1 MEAGL
6 RADAKR
12 NRELVLVAAR
22 TAFARRGLE
31 AGVDEI
37 AREAGVGVG
46 TLYRRFPTKDDL
58 ILAIVEDGMDVLL
71 EEIDAAAAI
80 EDPWEGVQTAM
91 LALAESMAADRG
103 FVDAVREHL
112 LTLPPFLALRDRLLG
127 AWEPLVARGRAA
139 GVLREDIEPLDL
151 LLLARGVV
159 RMPPDRD
166 DVDSRLWR
174 RYMAIVLDGLRAG
187 GRRAAGRPAATG
199 ALSGGELSVSR
210 SQPAR

>member
-6 RADAKR
+6 RVDAQR
-12 NRELVLVAAR
+12 NRERVLVAAR
-22 TAFARRGLE
+22 TVFARQGLE

-37 AREAGVGVG
+37 AREAAVGVG

-58 ILAIVEDGMDVLL
+58 ILAIVADGMAVLL
-71 EEIDAAAAI
+71 EEIRAAAAI
-80 EDPWEGVQTAM
+80 EDPWEALETAM

-112 LTLPPFLALRDRLLG
+112 LTLPAFLSLRDRLLS

-139 GVLREDIEPLDL
+139 GVLRDGIEPVDL

-159 RMPPDRD
+159 RMPPDRN
-166 DVDSRLWR
+166 DVDPRLWR

-187 GRRAAGRPAATG
+187 GA
-199 ALSGGELSVSR
+199 GELPLGPP
-210 SQPAR
+210 QPAR

>member
-1 MEAGL
+1 MKTGL
-6 RADAKR
+6 RADAQR
-12 NRELVLVAAR
+12 NRERVLVAAR
-22 TAFARRGLE
+22 AVFARQGLE

-46 TLYRRFPTKDDL
+46 TLYRRFPTKDHL
-58 ILAIVEDGMDVLL
+58 ILAIVEDGMDALL
-71 EEIDAAAAI
+71 EEIDAAATL
-80 EDPWEGVQTAM
+80 EDPWEGLHAAM

-112 LTLPPFLALRDRLLG
+112 LTLSPFLALRDRLLG
-127 AWEPLVARGRAA
+127 ACEPLVTRGRAA
-139 GVLREDIEPLDL
+139 GVLRDDIEPLDL

-187 GRRAAGRPAATG
+187 AAGTLP
-199 ALSGGELSVSR
+199 VDPP
-210 SQPAR
+210 QPAR

>member
-1 MEAGL
+1 MGTAL

-12 NRELVLVAAR
+12 NRERVLVAAR
-22 TAFARRGLE
+22 AVFARQGLE

-46 TLYRRFPTKDDL
+46 TLYRRFATKDHL
-58 ILAIVEDGMDVLL
+58 ILAIVEDGMGVLF
-71 EEIDAAAAI
+71 EEINAAAML
-80 EDPWEGVQTAM
+80 EDPWEGLETAM

-112 LTLPPFLALRDRLLG
+112 LTLPAFLSLRDRLLS
-127 AWEPLVARGRAA
+127 AWEPLVARGREA
-139 GVLREDIEPLDL
+139 GVLRHDVEPLDL

-166 DVDSRLWR
+166 DVDPRLWR
-174 RYMAIVLDGLRAG
+174 RYMAIVLDGLHAG
-187 GRRAAGRPAATG
+187 GT
-199 ALSGGELSVSR
+199 GELPVGPP
-210 SQPAR
+210 QPAR

>member
-1 MEAGL
+1 MAAGL
-6 RADAKR
+6 RVDAKR
-12 NRELVLVAAR
+12 NRERVLVAAR
-22 TAFARRGLE
+22 AVFARRGLE

-58 ILAIVEDGMDVLL
+58 ILAIVADGMGVLL
-71 EEIDAAAAI
+71 EEIDAAAGL

-112 LTLPPFLALRDRLLG
+112 LSLPPFLSLRERLLG

-139 GVLREDIEPLDL
+139 GVLRDDVEPLDL

-166 DVDSRLWR
+166 DVDPRLWR
-174 RYMAIVLDGLRAG
+174 RYMAIVLDGLRLRGAG
-187 GRRAAGRPAATG
+187 ELPVGPPRAVRRAPPPEVDSAP
-199 ALSGGELSVSR
+199 
-210 SQPAR
+210 

>member
-6 RADAKR
+6 RADARR
-12 NRELVLVAAR
+12 NRERVLAAAR
-22 TAFARRGLE
+22 SVFARRGLE

-46 TLYRRFPTKDDL
+46 TLYRRFPTKDAL
-58 ILAIVEDGMDVLL
+58 VLAIVEDAMGALL
-71 EEIDAAAAI
+71 EELSAAARVQ
-80 EDPWEGVQTAM
+80 DPWQGVETAM

-112 LTLPPFLALRDRLLG
+112 LTLPLFLSLRERLLG
-127 AWEPLVARGRAA
+127 ACEPLVARGRAA
-139 GVLREDIEPLDL
+139 GALRDDVEPLDL

-166 DVDSRLWR
+166 DLDPRLWR
-174 RYMAIVLDGLRAG
+174 RYMAIVLDGLRREGAG
-187 GRRAAGRPAATG
+187 ELPVGPPPAA
-199 ALSGGELSVSR
+199 L
-210 SQPAR
+210 